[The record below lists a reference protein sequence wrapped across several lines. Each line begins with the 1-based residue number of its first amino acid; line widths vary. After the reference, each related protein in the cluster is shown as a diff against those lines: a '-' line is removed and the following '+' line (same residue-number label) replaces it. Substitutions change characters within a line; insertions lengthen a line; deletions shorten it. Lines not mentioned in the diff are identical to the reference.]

1 MERVLGYDNA
11 EGKGDHKHYRSN
23 ETTYKFSSIWNLLRD
38 FKTELKRIRGGDWD
52 ED

>member
-1 MERVLGYDNA
+1 MTMQRVRGIISII
-11 EGKGDHKHYRSN
+11 RSHN

-52 ED
+52 EDKKD